1 MRVVADTNV
10 LVSGLLWP
18 GPPAHFLDAAVR
30 REFHLLTSEELL
42 AELEDVLSR
51 AHLEPRL
58 RVRGR
63 TVAEVMIKQRVLAT
77 LVAPAEI
84 APPAQL
90 RDLKDL
96 PVLRCAVGGQAQTI
110 VTGDKDL
117 LVLGEF
123 QAVVITTPRIF
134 LATLGL

>member
-1 MRVVADTNV
+1 MRLLIVVGVV
-10 LVSGLLWP
+10 LV
-18 GPPAHFLDAAVR
+18 PAHHGTAAMGDRAVGDGR
-30 REFHLLTSEELL
+30 RITSVAGHWPAE
-42 AELEDVLSR
+42 AELNL
-51 AHLEPRL
+51 LC
-58 RVRGR
+58 
-63 TVAEVMIKQRVLAT
+63 
-77 LVAPAEI
+77 APARAECC
-84 APPAQL
+84 AGEL

>member
-1 MRVVADTNV
+1 MQEDH
-10 LVSGLLWP
+10 P
-18 GPPAHFLDAAVR
+18 
-30 REFHLLTSEELL
+30 ETSELGC
-42 AELEDVLSR
+42 S
-51 AHLEPRL
+51 HQP
-58 RVRGR
+58 
-63 TVAEVMIKQRVLAT
+63 
-77 LVAPAEI
+77 
-84 APPAQL
+84 PPAQL

-117 LVLGEF
+117 PVLGEF

>member
-18 GPPAHFLDAAVR
+18 GLPAHFLDAALR